1 MHATGTFDITTW
13 DTLATDEHPGAT
25 IARHRLTKH
34 FTGDLTGTST
44 TEILT
49 VATPDGPAAYTG
61 LEHVDATLHGRKGT
75 FVLAHSAGGG
85 ADGTPWMRWEI
96 VATSGTGELTG
107 ITGSGQIINDD
118 GHHYTLDYTL
128 GT

>member
-1 MHATGTFDITTW
+1 MNATGTFDITTW
-13 DTLATDEHPGAT
+13 TTLDTHEHTGTT
-25 IARHRLTKH
+25 ITRHRLTKT

-49 VATPDGPAAYTG
+49 VATPEGPAAYTG
-61 LEHVDATLHGRKGT
+61 IEHVDATLHGRTGT

-96 VATSGTGELTG
+96 VATSGTGDLAG
-107 ITGSGQIINDD
+107 ITGTGQIINDD
-118 GHHYTLDYTL
+118 GHHYTLDYRL
-128 GT
+128 P